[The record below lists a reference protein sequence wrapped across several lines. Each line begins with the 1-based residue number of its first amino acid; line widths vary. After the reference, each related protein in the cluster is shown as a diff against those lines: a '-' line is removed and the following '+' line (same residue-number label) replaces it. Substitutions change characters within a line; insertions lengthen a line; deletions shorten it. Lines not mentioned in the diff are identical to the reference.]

1 MSLKNSSFSQKNSC
15 FYEASLIYYYEILS
29 DGFFMNDIPST
40 CMLLTFASS
49 STLYTSLPLTI
60 GLKYGLLRLTILF
73 VILSLLSLS

>member
-1 MSLKNSSFSQKNSC
+1 
-15 FYEASLIYYYEILS
+15 
-29 DGFFMNDIPST
+29 MNDIPST